1 MPSRWRNIA
10 LGATVAILLA
20 FTTVVPTIRGV
31 STWKYVL
38 AAIGVL
44 LFVLAGR
51 SESKST

>member
-1 MPSRWRNIA
+1 MPSRSRTIA
-10 LGATVAILLA
+10 AGAGVAIVLA
-20 FTTVVPTIRGV
+20 FTIAVPTIRGV

-51 SESKST
+51 GESKPN